1 MAYKIA
7 IVEDDASISQMY
19 KLKFEAE
26 GYQVVTAENGKQGL
40 EVIKKSKPDLVLLD
54 LMMPEMTGGEMLKLM
69 RGTDWGKYIK
79 VIILTNVSKDEV
91 DDDIKDMFI
100 EDYIVK
106 AHYTPQQVAQTV
118 EAVLKSS

>member
-1 MAYKIA
+1 MTYKIA
-7 IVEDDASISQMY
+7 IVEDDVSISQMY

-40 EVIKKSKPDLVLLD
+40 EVIKKSEPDLVLLD
-54 LMMPEMTGGEMLKLM
+54 LMMPEMAGGEMLKIM
-69 RGTDWGKYIK
+69 RSTDWGRYIK

-91 DDDIKDMFI
+91 ADNIKDLFI

-106 AHYTPQQVAQTV
+106 ANYTPQQVAQTV
-118 EAVLKSS
+118 KAVLKAK